1 MKTLRDILYGVAL
14 LRTAGGT
21 QTSIKGLAL
30 DSRKVA
36 PGFLFAALRGTQVD
50 GHAYMAQAVAQG
62 ATAILCEEWPAE
74 KAPGVCYLVVENSA
88 QALGIVA
95 DNFYDRPSAELQL
108 VAITGT
114 NGKTTTATLLY
125 QLGQHLGHTCGLI
138 STVHVRVGNEERP
151 ATHTTP
157 DPIYLHGCL
166 RDMANAGVSYV
177 FMEASSHGIHQER
190 MAGLKLRGAVFTNL
204 SRDHLDYHGSFQN
217 YLQAKKKLFDELPKG
232 AFALTNIDDKNGAV
246 MLQNTAAQRFS
257 YALKSDADFK
267 GRLLEQQRHGMLL
280 RLGQQEVWVRL
291 LGQFNAYNVLALYAV
306 AQLLG
311 EEELAVATALSKL
324 QPVRGRFEYIQAP
337 DGGLTVVVDYAHTPD
352 ALENVLKTLQE
363 LRAIGGKIWTIV
375 GCGGNRDK
383 GKRPEMAQIAVQ
395 YSDQTIFTA
404 DNPRHEDPEAII
416 ADMAA
421 GIPGRENRYLSISNR
436 RQAIKTALQMAE
448 AADLVL
454 IAGKGHEKYQEI
466 AGERKPFD
474 DLAVAREYLPKAR
487 R

>member
-14 LRTAGGT
+14 LRTAGDT
-21 QTSIKGLAL
+21 QAGVKGLAL

-50 GHAYMAQAVAQG
+50 GHAFIDQAVKQG

-74 KAPGVCYLVVENSA
+74 KTPGVCYLVVKNSA
-88 QALGIVA
+88 RALGIVA
-95 DNFYDRPSAELQL
+95 DNYYDRPSAELQL

-125 QLGQHLGHTCGLI
+125 QLGQNLGHTCGLI
-138 STVHVRVGNEERP
+138 STVHVRVGEEERP

-157 DPIYLHGCL
+157 DPIYLHSCL
-166 RDMANAGVSYV
+166 RDMADAGVSYV
-177 FMEASSHGIHQER
+177 FMEASSHGIDQER

-217 YLQAKKKLFDELPKG
+217 YLHAKKKLFDELPKG
-232 AFALTNIDDKNGAV
+232 AFALTNIDDKNGKV
-246 MLQNTAAQRFS
+246 MLQNSAAERYS

-337 DGGLTVVVDYAHTPD
+337 GGGLTVVVDYAHTPD
-352 ALENVLKTLQE
+352 ALENVLQTLQE
-363 LRAIGGKIWTIV
+363 MRAIGGKIWTII

-383 GKRPEMAQIAVQ
+383 GKRPEMAQIAVR
-395 YSDQTIFTA
+395 YSDQAIFTA
-404 DNPRHEDPEAII
+404 DNPRHEDPETII
-416 ADMAA
+416 EDMTA
-421 GIPGRENRYLSISNR
+421 GVPGRENRYLSISNR
-436 RQAIKTALQMAE
+436 RQAIKTALQMAG

-454 IAGKGHEKYQEI
+454 IAGKGHENYQEI

-474 DLAVAREYLPKAR
+474 DLAVAREFLPKAGR
-487 R
+487 